1 MGFLSEDHRDRRRA
15 EQPVLLDIPS
25 CSCQKRMPCSS
36 ERGHVRCLRADH
48 ESTPRRGM
56 SKDPARAASQ
66 FFGGRVCLDFANTL
80 DWRLTAS
87 PVDLIPDYS
96 ALLAWSERRGT
107 LPAQAIARLRKHP
120 SESAGAYGVMR
131 DALVLRAE
139 IWSVVDELIAG
150 RPPRLSALND
160 RLAEL
165 PCQPDLRARGDRY
178 VFGLDGSNLRQPLW
192 PVLWSLTAVL
202 TSADASR
209 MGSCQAKGCGWYFI
223 DESANRSRTWCSS
236 EVCGNRE
243 RVRRAYARRR
253 SVSAPV
259 EPLRRARARR

>member
-1 MGFLSEDHRDRRRA
+1 
-15 EQPVLLDIPS
+15 
-25 CSCQKRMPCSS
+25 
-36 ERGHVRCLRADH
+36 
-48 ESTPRRGM
+48 M
-56 SKDPARAASQ
+56 SRDPARAATQ

-80 DWRLTAS
+80 DWRLTDS
-87 PVDLIPDYS
+87 PVELIPDYA

-107 LPAQAIARLRKHP
+107 LPTRAIARLRKHRI
-120 SESAGAYGVMR
+120 ESAAARLVMR
-131 DALVLRAE
+131 AALTLRTQ
-139 IWSVVDELIAG
+139 IWSIADELTAS
-150 RPPRLSALND
+150 RPPRLSALNE

-165 PCQPDLRARGDRY
+165 PCQPNVRVQGNRY
-178 VFGLDGSNLRQPLW
+178 VFNLDGTDLRQPLW

-202 TSADASR
+202 TSADAAR

-253 SVSAPV
+253 SGSSSGP
-259 EPLRRARARR
+259 